1 VFFTTD
7 HPNGAPFT
15 TYPEIL
21 ALLMDRDARAE
32 WIARLPREAMAL
44 TTLPSISREYTLSE
58 IATMTRAAPA
68 KLLGL
73 ADRGHLAAGAVA
85 DIAVYENDDD
95 RAAMFRNAALVFKN
109 GELVACNGEITSRR
123 FGRALAVRPER
134 DRSIDRRMRSY
145 YEGRYGISPDL
156 LVVPETA
163 IDRPDPFEF
172 VPCVT

>member
-1 VFFTTD
+1 
-7 HPNGAPFT
+7 
-15 TYPEIL
+15 
-21 ALLMDRDARAE
+21 
-32 WIARLPREAMAL
+32 
-44 TTLPSISREYTLSE
+44 SREYTLSE

-73 ADRGHLAAGAVA
+73 TDRGHLGAGAVA

-145 YEGRYGISPDL
+145 YEDRYGISPDL
-156 LVVPETA
+156 LMVPETA
-163 IDRPDPFEF
+163 IDRPDAFEL
-172 VPCVT
+172 VPCATSPSSACASTTRLLKPSPCARPAWLLRPTVRVGPGRQR

>member
-1 VFFTTD
+1 
-7 HPNGAPFT
+7 
-15 TYPEIL
+15 
-21 ALLMDRDARAE
+21 
-32 WIARLPREAMAL
+32 
-44 TTLPSISREYTLSE
+44 
-58 IATMTRAAPA
+58 MTRAAPA

-73 ADRGHLAAGAVA
+73 ADRGHLGAGAVA

-95 RAAMFRNAALVFKN
+95 KAAMFRNAALVFKN
-109 GELVACNGEITSRR
+109 GELVARNGEITSRR

-145 YEGRYGISPDL
+145 YEDRYGISPDL

-163 IDRPDPFEF
+163 IDRPDPFEL